1 MKIQVAELPQELC
14 PLACYIADRGI
25 VSVRTIKNNFG
36 LKHGYNAEQVDN
48 MLLQLVEWELINL
61 DNEQAIWAEL

>member
-1 MKIQVAELPQELC
+1 MSIEVAELPQELC

-36 LKHGYNAEQVDN
+36 LKHDYNAEQIDN
-48 MLLQLVEWELINL
+48 MLLQLLEWELINL